1 MSELLPAHHAQPR
14 RTAAPAALAG
24 PATAVVVGA
33 LWVWVTLAV
42 PGGVQVLVAIAG
54 GVTWLLLCG
63 AVFLATRDA
72 ARLEQA
78 EDRVRRAEEDALAA
92 QARAGLADADLSHLV
107 DQTMPAVVARLRDG
121 ATAATVFG
129 SMPRPEHDAHERIV
143 RMLVEEVAIGER
155 RRAAATAACANAA
168 GRVQALTTSI
178 LADLR
183 EIENHCAENM
193 LGDVLKVDH
202 STAQAGRLADSIAVL
217 TGARSGRRWAK
228 PIRMESI
235 LRGAM
240 GRIGAYQR
248 VRVHSTSGAAVAG
261 YAAEDVMHALAELMD
276 NATKFSAP
284 SEEVHVYVE
293 DLHNGAVITIEDG
306 GLGMKPQALVRA
318 EKAVALHEPLDLT
331 ALSGTRLGLAVVG
344 QLGRKHQLHVFFRPS
359 SRGGIGVVMRIP
371 NHLITQPRPEPLP
384 ELPPRREELVAAGA
398 SRTAWP
404 EETLPI
410 ESGALP
416 KRPRGQT
423 LAASNRQL
431 LTPSPGPRQS
441 RPNGD
446 SGARFGAFQQSRTR
460 KATPESPEQQPGAE
474 DDE

>member
-1 MSELLPAHHAQPR
+1 MSELLPAHRAQPR
-14 RTAAPAALAG
+14 RTAAPAALAV

-33 LWVWVTLAV
+33 LWVLVTLAV
-42 PGGVQVLVAIAG
+42 PGGVRVLVAIAG

-63 AVFLATRDA
+63 AVFLATRGA
-72 ARLEQA
+72 GRLEQA
-78 EDRVRRAEEDALAA
+78 EERVRRAEEEAQAA
-92 QARAGLADADLSHLV
+92 QARAGLADADLAHLV
-107 DQTMPAVVARLRDG
+107 DQTMPAVLARLREG
-121 ATAATVFG
+121 ATAATVFS
-129 SMPRPEHDAHERIV
+129 SMPRPEQDAHERIV

-178 LADLR
+178 LGDLR
-183 EIENHCAENM
+183 EIENHCPEDL
-193 LGDVLKVDH
+193 LGDVLNVDH

-248 VRVHSTSGAAVAG
+248 VRVHSTSGAAIAG

-331 ALSGTRLGLAVVG
+331 SLSGTRLGLAVVG

-384 ELPPRREELVAAGA
+384 EPAPRRAELVAAGA
-398 SRTAWP
+398 SRAWP
-404 EETLPI
+404 EESPSEPS

-441 RPNGD
+441 RQSGD

-460 KATPESPEQQPGAE
+460 KAAADSPEQPGA
-474 DDE
+474 DEE